1 MKNFGNKIKYPS
13 FITCKELAQRWRYD
27 NIALREKLKVTPH
40 LKFVTQEGWHWDDSY
55 IKGLERDCHN
65 YNIELEVDKIDRSGY
80 GVFVDKSYLD
90 SPFLMS
96 SNINK
101 FTDIF
106 VASNFTKEE
115 TEKLGLAD
123 IDKTLSNSIYD
134 MPCTPD
140 VVYTYLNSIG
150 YDFDGQRICIVGRG
164 NVGEPLSRDLI
175 KHSDATVT
183 VCNSRTRDIYDI
195 FKESDLIITATDV
208 VNMFNMKGIHVPIID
223 VGLGVGKDGK
233 LHGNV
238 IEDTIEDDV
247 DFCATGINTIG
258 LLTREELIERV
269 LEFYKIMKFYEI
281 HYE

>member
-13 FITCKELAQRWRYD
+13 FITCKDLAQRWRYD
-27 NIALREKLKVTPH
+27 NIVLREKLNVTPH
-40 LKFVTQEGWHWDDSY
+40 LRFVTQEGWHWDDSY
-55 IKGLERDCHN
+55 IKGLEKDCRD
-65 YNIELEVDKIDRSGY
+65 YNIEFEVEKVGRLDY
-80 GVFVDKSYLD
+80 GAFINRSYLE

-101 FTDIF
+101 FTGIWMPPDF
-106 VASNFTKEE
+106 KKEE
-115 TEKLGLAD
+115 EERLAWTD
-123 IDKTLSNSIYD
+123 IDRVLSDSVYD
-134 MPCTPD
+134 MPCTPQ
-140 VVYTYLNSIG
+140 VVWTYLNIIG
-150 YDFDGQRICIVGRG
+150 YDLDGKRVCIVGRG
-164 NVGEPLSRDLI
+164 NVGEPLSRNLI
-175 KHSDATVT
+175 KHTDATVT

-208 VNMFNMKGIHVPIID
+208 VNMFNMKGVHVPILD

-247 DFCATGINTIG
+247 DFCATGINTFG

-269 LEFYKIMKFYEI
+269 LEFYEDFDLRRF
-281 HYE
+281 

>member
-13 FITCKELAQRWRYD
+13 FVTCKDLAQRWRYD
-27 NIALREKLKVTPH
+27 NIVLREKLKTTPH

-55 IKGLERDCHN
+55 IKGLEKDCRD
-65 YNIELEVDKIDRSGY
+65 YNIEFEIEKVGRLDY
-80 GVFVDKSYLD
+80 GVFINRSYLE

-101 FTDIF
+101 FTGIWMPPD
-106 VASNFTKEE
+106 FTKEE
-115 TEKLGLAD
+115 EERLAWTD
-123 IDKTLSNSIYD
+123 IDRVLSDSVYD
-134 MPCTPD
+134 MPCTPQ
-140 VVYTYLNSIG
+140 VVWTYLNIIG
-150 YDFDGQRICIVGRG
+150 YDLDGKRVCIVGRG
-164 NVGEPLSRDLI
+164 NVGEPLSRSLI

-208 VNMFNMKGIHVPIID
+208 VNMFNMKGIHVPILD

-247 DFCATGINTIG
+247 DFCATGINTFG

-269 LEFYKIMKFYEI
+269 LEFYEDFD
-281 HYE
+281 